1 LLAQAFVGSGRSSSA
16 FDALQRASALTPT
29 SEKLYMYVAD
39 ACMEQRDYALGL
51 RVVDFGLAKL
61 GQSARLHYERAMFLS
76 LLDEFDRAKVDFQL
90 ARTLAPETEISYL
103 AGAHEAL
110 YAGSPAVAARNARAG
125 VSKGFQSSTLLTIL
139 GEALMRA
146 GAHPGE
152 PEFKEAQ
159 SALEKA
165 VATQPRDANS
175 HTSLGKLYLLA
186 NRSADAIAELE
197 KARELSPENSAVYA
211 PLAKAYQRHGEAQ
224 KSQEALDRLAL
235 LNQAQADKIASAPG
249 DRKAGYSAPGRQQSD
264 VADHH

>member
-1 LLAQAFVGSGRSSSA
+1 
-16 FDALQRASALTPT
+16 
-29 SEKLYMYVAD
+29 
-39 ACMEQRDYALGL
+39 
-51 RVVDFGLAKL
+51 
-61 GQSARLHYERAMFLS
+61 MFLS

-152 PEFKEAQ
+152 PEFTEAQ